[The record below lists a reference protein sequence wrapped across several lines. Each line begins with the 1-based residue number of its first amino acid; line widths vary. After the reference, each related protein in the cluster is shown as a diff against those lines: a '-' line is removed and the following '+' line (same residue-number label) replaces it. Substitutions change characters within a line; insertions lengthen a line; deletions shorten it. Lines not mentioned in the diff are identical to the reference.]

1 MAVAKFCPECGSPTQ
16 GGKFCPECGTAT
28 ALGVAQQETDAA
40 AMVPAEGEPITAT
53 SAPDEAPIDLDDDER
68 EVWSG
73 VPDAMLSPVAKRTTK
88 YVITSER
95 IRFSSGLMGKKMESL
110 DLFRIKDIQVKKSM
124 TQRARGKGDVRVTS
138 TDPSTPM
145 FTFESIAGPEEVA
158 ETLRKLVQDARRKH
172 GVATQE
178 RM

>member
-1 MAVAKFCPECGSPTQ
+1 MATA
-16 GGKFCPECGTAT
+16 KFCPECGTAT
-28 ALGVAQQETDAA
+28 EGAKFCPECGTPTALGVERATDQAATPAAVPEEEAA
-40 AMVPAEGEPITAT
+40 AQEYE
-53 SAPDEAPIDLDDDER
+53 DEEQ

-88 YVITSER
+88 YVITTER
-95 IRFSSGLMGKKMESL
+95 IRFSSGMVGKKMESL
-110 DLFRIKDIQVKKSM
+110 DLFRVKDIQVKKSM

-138 TDPSTPM
+138 NDVSTPV
-145 FTFESIAGPEEVA
+145 FTFESIADPEGVA
-158 ETLRKLVQDARRKH
+158 ETLRKLVRDARRKH